1 MANVSGNRPQQVTGW
16 IGWVQF
22 ASVLMFLS
30 GVAHIFLGAGAVL
43 AQSWYLYAIGNV
55 YLLSTS
61 SWGWSLM
68 IGGILLILSAMLLMA
83 GNIVGRIAA
92 IVLLFGSVIAN
103 IALFPAAPIWSI
115 LVIALDVVILYAV
128 IAHGGEMKYLG
139 KR

>member
-1 MANVSGNRPQQVTGW
+1 MANVSRNRGHQVTGW

-22 ASVLMFLS
+22 ASVLMFIS

-55 YLLSTS
+55 YLLNAS

-68 IGGILLILSAMLLMA
+68 IGGVLLIVSAMLLMA
-83 GNIVGRIAA
+83 GNIIGRIAA
-92 IVLLFGSVIAN
+92 IVLLVGSLVAN
-103 IALFPAAPIWSI
+103 LALFPAAPIWSI
-115 LVIALDVVILYAV
+115 LVIVLDVVILYAV
-128 IAHGGEMKYLG
+128 IAHGGEMKYLA